1 MGLIS
6 RIGIY
11 FKYATSSLLRR
22 KQRTLFSLLAIS
34 LSVGAIIAIG
44 IVSYSAEYTISGTVK
59 SELGGDIMLSLRGGG
74 FQGPGQTSTTTTID
88 FNLVEDF
95 LTGLR
100 DAGTIDEY
108 TYTLNSMAVT
118 ESDDPTGIRF
128 VAIDSKVYPLYGEIV
143 TIEPDVGDY
152 SLLLQDNND
161 ILITDTLSEN
171 LGLGSGS
178 ILSVI
183 IDEELVDLN
192 IVGVVSTGTGDT
204 SDYAYMG
211 INSFK
216 ELFSYDVAENP
227 PNQIVIRTQND
238 YLMEDT
244 IDLIESE
251 LNEREKYSLRTTTY
265 IEQSESTLSSLEI
278 VFTFFKLSG
287 IVALLVGGLGII
299 TTMYISMKER
309 KKEIGIMK
317 AIGIKNINVIS
328 FFLAESLLLGT
339 LGSAAG
345 VALGIVLSKQLA
357 VIASSIF
364 RTSLIWT
371 IDKDTLIYGFLLG
384 LFSTMIFQLLPAYLG
399 SRIRPIIVL
408 KDMEGDDPFYKD
420 IGFYV
425 ITVIALLVFGAIIN
439 INLNS
444 WSLVLVIYVLII
456 IMLVFTIFSRYLVKV
471 ISYIPTFGILSVKMG
486 LKNLERNCW
495 TIATA
500 LLAISIGLG
509 TVGAVLMASE
519 GVKTSVS
526 ESLSN
531 NLNYDMQI
539 MGVSESSIK
548 QVEERILLTEGVSN
562 LYRYSLSI
570 SDCYIQSING
580 RPISNYVYRLSEDDR
595 EFIEDR
601 FLSGV
606 SISAQNIGND
616 VVNQQIAAGRLLG
629 AEDIGRDNIIMTSR
643 GAAYFDIK
651 VGDKIIFAYE
661 DYPIEMTVVGLY
673 TQTSTFGPGG
683 GSSTNLGL
691 MASYETIERIRKT
704 SINQEFNIVRING
717 ASTPSSA
724 VVVNIVG
731 NGLED
736 DYFSIYDEN
745 GVIISRSLSNSN
757 GLKVGDT
764 LTLEL
769 NDTSKTF
776 EVRDI
781 RDGPFN
787 LEAHVI
793 IPYRNLKDTFSG
805 IYTYTLAVDAE
816 TGYEE
821 ITLKKLEAMFPDY
834 RIFEASRLQEMVTRM
849 IDQVLI
855 PISIIASFSLF
866 VAVIVIANM
875 MYISTLDRKREFAI
889 MKAIGARNLSVLK
902 NIAIENISVGVTGGF
917 TSLLVL
923 YLASQLM
930 SMFLGLDKT
939 TISFIFMGELIGLSV
954 LISVFASIIPA
965 YNIVK
970 IRPLSVL
977 RYE

>member
-1 MGLIS
+1 MGLTS
-6 RIGIY
+6 RISIY

-22 KQRTLFSLLAIS
+22 KQKTLFSLLAIS
-34 LSVGAIIAIG
+34 LSVAAIIAIG

-59 SELGGDIMLSLRGGG
+59 SELGGDILLNVRGGG
-74 FQGPGQTSTTTTID
+74 SFGPGMSTTTTVD
-88 FNLVEDF
+88 FDLIEDF
-95 LTGLR
+95 LTGLK

-108 TYTLNSMAVT
+108 TYTLSSMAVT
-118 ESDDPTGIRF
+118 DSDEPRMIRF
-128 VAIDSKVYPLYGEIV
+128 MGIDSGAFPLYGEIT
-143 TIEPDVGDY
+143 TIEPNVGDY
-152 SLLLQDNND
+152 SLLLQDTND
-161 ILITDTLSEN
+161 ILITDTLSDD

-178 ILSVI
+178 TILVI
-183 IDEELVDLN
+183 VDGELVELN
-192 IVGVVSTGTGDT
+192 IAGVVSTGTGDI
-204 SDYAYMG
+204 SDYAYIEM
-211 INSFK
+211 IAFK
-216 ELFSYDVAENP
+216 ELFNYDVAENP

-251 LNEREKYSLRTTTY
+251 LNEREKYSIRTTTY
-265 IEQSESTLSSLEI
+265 IEQSENTLSSLEI

-317 AIGIKNINVIS
+317 AIGIKNINVI
-328 FFLAESLLLGT
+328 FFFIVEALFLGL
-339 LGSAAG
+339 LGSATG
-345 VALGIVLSKQLA
+345 VALGILFSKQLA

-364 RTSLIWT
+364 RTSLIWA
-371 IDKDTLIYGFLLG
+371 INSDTLIYGFLLG
-384 LFSTMIFQLLPAYLG
+384 LFSTMIFQILPAYMG
-399 SRIRPIIVL
+399 SRVRPIIVL
-408 KDMEGDDPFYKD
+408 KDMGGDDPFYKD
-420 IGFYV
+420 IGFYI
-425 ITVIALLVFGAIIN
+425 ITAIALLIFGAIIN

-444 WSLVLVIYVLII
+444 WSLVLVIYALIL
-456 IMLVFTIFSRYLVKV
+456 IMLVFTIFCRYLVKA
-471 ISYIPTFGILSVKMG
+471 ISYIPTFGSLSVKMG

-509 TVGAVLMASE
+509 TVGAVLMAGE
-519 GVKTSVS
+519 GVKTTVS
-526 ESLSN
+526 ESLSS

-539 MGVSESSIK
+539 MSIPESSIK
-548 QVEERILLTEGVSN
+548 QVEERILLTEGISN
-562 LYRYSLSI
+562 LYRYSISI

-580 RPISNYVYRLSEDDR
+580 RPISNYLYRMSDDDR
-595 EFIEDR
+595 DFVENR
-601 FLSGV
+601 FMSGV
-606 SISAQNIGND
+606 SISGLNIGND
-616 VVNQQIAAGRLLG
+616 VVNQQIASGRLLG
-629 AEDIGRDNIIMTSR
+629 TEDIGKNNVIMTSR

-651 VGDKIIFAYE
+651 VEDKIIFTYE

-673 TQTSTFGPGG
+673 SQTSTFGPGG
-683 GSSTNLGL
+683 GGSTNLGL
-691 MASYETIERIRKT
+691 MASYETIEKIRKT
-704 SINQEFNIVRING
+704 SKNQEFNIISVNG
-717 ASTPSSA
+717 QQVSSSA
-724 VVVNIVG
+724 VIVNIVG
-731 NGLED
+731 NGLENT
-736 DYFSIYDEN
+736 YFSIYDED

-769 NDTSKTF
+769 NDRSKKF

-781 RDGPFN
+781 QNGPFN
-787 LEAHVI
+787 LEAQI
-793 IPYRNLKDTFSG
+793 ITPYRALKDNFSG

-821 ITLKKLEAMFPDY
+821 ITLKKFQSMFPDY
-834 RIFEASRLQEMVTRM
+834 RIFGASQLQEMVTRI
-849 IDQVLI
+849 IDQVLM

-889 MKAIGARNLSVLK
+889 MKAIGARNRSVLK
-902 NIAIENISVGVTGGF
+902 NIAIENISIGIIGGF
-917 TSLLVL
+917 TSLLIL

-930 SMFLGLDKT
+930 SMFLGLNNSM
-939 TISFIFMGELIGLSV
+939 ISFIFMVELMGLSV
-954 LISVFASIIPA
+954 LISVVASIIPA

>member
-22 KQRTLFSLLAIS
+22 KQKTLFSLLAIS
-34 LSVGAIIAIG
+34 LSVAAIIAIG

-59 SELGGDIMLSLRGGG
+59 SELGGDLLLNLRGGG
-74 FQGPGQTSTTTTID
+74 FQVPGMGGTTTVD
-88 FNLVEDF
+88 FDLIEDF
-95 LTGLR
+95 LTGLK

-108 TYTLNSMAVT
+108 TYTLGSMAVT
-118 ESDDPTGIRF
+118 DSDEPRMIRF
-128 VAIDSKVYPLYGEIV
+128 IGIDSGVYPLYGEIA
-143 TIEPDVGDY
+143 TIEPNVGDY
-152 SLLLQDNND
+152 SLLLQDTND
-161 ILITDTLSEN
+161 ILITDTLSDN

-178 ILSVI
+178 TILVI
-183 IDEELVDLN
+183 VDDELVELN
-192 IVGVVSTGTGDT
+192 IAGVVSTGTGDI
-204 SDYAYMG
+204 SDYAYMEMG
-211 INSFK
+211 AFK
-216 ELFSYDVAENP
+216 ELFNYDVAENP

-244 IDLIESE
+244 VDLIESE
-251 LNEREKYSLRTTTY
+251 INEREKYSIRTTTY
-265 IEQSESTLSSLEI
+265 IEQSENTLSSLEI

-317 AIGIKNINVIS
+317 AIGIKNINVI
-328 FFLAESLLLGT
+328 FFFIVEAFLLG
-339 LGSAAG
+339 LVGSATG
-345 VALGIVLSKQLA
+345 VALGIFFSKQLA

-371 IDKDTLIYGFLLG
+371 INSDTLIYGFLLG
-384 LFSTMIFQLLPAYLG
+384 LFSTMVFQILPAYIG
-399 SRIRPIIVL
+399 SRVRPIIVL

-420 IGFYV
+420 IGFFI
-425 ITVIALLVFGAIIN
+425 ITAISLLVFGAIIN

-444 WSLVLVIYVLII
+444 WSLVLVIFVLIL
-456 IMLVFTIFSRYLVKV
+456 IMLGFTIFCRYLVKA
-471 ISYIPTFGILSVKMG
+471 ISFIPTLGILSLKMA

-509 TVGAVLMASE
+509 TVGAVLMAGE

-531 NLNYDMQI
+531 NLNYDIQI
-539 MGVSESSIK
+539 MSIPESSIK
-548 QVEERILLTEGVSN
+548 QVEERILLTEGISN
-562 LYRYSLSI
+562 LYRYSISI

-580 RPISNYVYRLSEDDR
+580 RPISNYLYRMSDGDR
-595 EFIEDR
+595 DFVEDR
-601 FLSGV
+601 FMSGV
-606 SISAQNIGND
+606 SISGQNIGND
-616 VVNQQIAAGRLLG
+616 VINQQIASGRLLG
-629 AEDIGRDNIIMTSR
+629 VEDIGRNNIIMTSR

-651 VGDKIIFAYE
+651 VGDKIFFTYE
-661 DYPIEMTVVGLY
+661 DYPIEMTVIGLY
-673 TQTSTFGPGG
+673 SQTSTFGPGG
-683 GSSTNLGL
+683 GGSTNLGL
-691 MASYETIERIRKT
+691 MASYETIEEIRKT
-704 SINQEFNIVRING
+704 SKNQEFNIISVNDGPI
-717 ASTPSSA
+717 SSSA
-724 VVVNIVG
+724 VILNIVG
-731 NGLED
+731 NGLEN

-757 GLKVGDT
+757 GLKIGDT

-769 NDTSKTF
+769 NDRSKKF

-781 RDGPFN
+781 QNGPFN
-787 LEAHVI
+787 LEAQI
-793 IPYRNLKDTFSG
+793 IVPYRALKDNFSG

-821 ITLKKLEAMFPDY
+821 ITLKKLGSMFPDY

-889 MKAIGARNLSVLK
+889 MKAIGARNWSVLK
-902 NIAIENISVGVTGGF
+902 NIAIENISIGVTGGF

-930 SMFLGLDKT
+930 SIFLGLDKSM
-939 TISFIFMGELIGLSV
+939 ISFIFMMELIGLSV